1 MRRTYKERKYYCGE
15 YMEVDIFPVH
25 THSKRR
31 NARKKPTTEIQ
42 KHLNRKHSEG
52 KLRRLLHTNFN
63 QSDLFVTLTFYDDT
77 LPATVEDAQR
87 LLQNFLRRVKRVY
100 GKMGL
105 DVKYIYVL
113 EYGTKHNRLHIHLVM
128 SGGISREALTKLWGL
143 GAVSSELL
151 HFGKD
156 GLAALARYLTKGSVD
171 DDRLTWK
178 RWSGSRN
185 LEKSRV
191 TEREGRLEQFVD
203 GYSGFLYLDKEGL
216 PEVAMHWEHRFN
228 HMVHRYNEIYKVQIP
243 NTTPHVCRH
252 TYCSNMAR
260 AGMNP
265 KTLQYLMG
273 HSDIGVTMNTYT
285 HLGLEDAQNE
295 MVRLEELNRAK
306 EEVAK
311 AAGEKKPVTQR
322 SFRAV

>member
-15 YMEVDIFPVH
+15 YMEVDIFPVY
-25 THSKRR
+25 TNSKRR

-63 QSDLFVTLTFYDDT
+63 QSDLFVTLTFNDDT

-143 GAVSSELL
+143 GAVSLELL

-156 GLAALARYLTKGSVD
+156 GLAALARYLTKGSED

-185 LEKSRV
+185 LEKPRV
-191 TEREGRLEQFVD
+191 SEREGRLSHRKMTDLCLNGGEADYLENQFN
-203 GYSGFLYLDKEGL
+203 GYEMADFAPAVYEDIYGGYYLSVMMKKQTTRTDAWSDFEGL
-216 PEVAMHWEHRFN
+216 PF
-228 HMVHRYNEIYKVQIP
+228 
-243 NTTPHVCRH
+243 
-252 TYCSNMAR
+252 
-260 AGMNP
+260 
-265 KTLQYLMG
+265 
-273 HSDIGVTMNTYT
+273 
-285 HLGLEDAQNE
+285 
-295 MVRLEELNRAK
+295 
-306 EEVAK
+306 
-311 AAGEKKPVTQR
+311 
-322 SFRAV
+322 